1 MSTLAPTALMRS
13 PAPLAS
19 PAVYRITVD
28 EYEAMAEAGI
38 LRDPRVEL
46 IDGLLVKRMPQKPPH
61 VWTVESID
69 GSLARL
75 LPPGWFTRQAK
86 PVRIPDFDE
95 PEPDICVVKGTRDDY
110 LDGHPEPP
118 NLALLV
124 EVADSSLDRDRGEKR
139 FAYAKGRIACYWLVN
154 LVDRQVEVYTDPVMT
169 GYQSSQVFKPGDVV
183 PLVID
188 GAEVG
193 RFPVALILPRRP

>member
-1 MSTLAPTALMRS
+1 MSTLAPNSLMPS

-38 LRDPRVEL
+38 LRDSRIEL
-46 IDGLLVKRMPQKPPH
+46 LDGLLVKKMPQKPPH

-69 GSLARL
+69 KSLTRL
-75 LPPGWFTRQAK
+75 LPPGWFTRQEK

-95 PEPDICVVKGTRDDY
+95 PEPDVSVVKGTRDDY
-110 LDGHPEPP
+110 LEGHPEPP

-124 EVADSSLDRDRGEKR
+124 EVSDSSLDRDRGEKR
-139 FAYAKGRIACYWLVN
+139 FAYAKGRVACYWIVN
-154 LVDRQVEVYTDPVMT
+154 LVDRQVEVYTDPAAT
-169 GYQSSQVFKPGDVV
+169 GYQSSQVFQAGDEV
-183 PLVID
+183 PIMID

-193 RFPVALILPRRP
+193 RIPVADLLPPRR

>member
-1 MSTLAPTALMRS
+1 MSTLAPSALMES

-46 IDGLLVKRMPQKPPH
+46 LDGLLVKKMPQKPPH

-69 GSLARL
+69 KCLSRL
-75 LPPGWFTRQAK
+75 LPPGWFTRQEK

-95 PEPDICVVKGTRDDY
+95 PEPDVSVVRGTRDDY
-110 LDGHPEPP
+110 LERHSEPRD
-118 NLALLV
+118 LALLV
-124 EVADSSLDRDRGEKR
+124 EVADSSLDRDRGEKWI
-139 FAYAKGRIACYWLVN
+139 AYARGRVACYWIVN
-154 LVDRQVEVYTDPVMT
+154 LVERQIEVYTDPAMT
-169 GYQSSQVFKPGDVV
+169 GYQSSQVLRLGDEIT
-183 PLVID
+183 LEID
-188 GAEVG
+188 GVGVG
-193 RFPVALILPRRP
+193 RVAVTDLLPPRA